1 MKSTF
6 DWRFSF
12 SAMVFRIMA
21 RSNFRSGKFH
31 AYGQYTVKPE
41 NLRQAPSVSIK
52 NFSELA
58 TEK

>member
-1 MKSTF
+1 
-6 DWRFSF
+6 
-12 SAMVFRIMA
+12 VFRIMA